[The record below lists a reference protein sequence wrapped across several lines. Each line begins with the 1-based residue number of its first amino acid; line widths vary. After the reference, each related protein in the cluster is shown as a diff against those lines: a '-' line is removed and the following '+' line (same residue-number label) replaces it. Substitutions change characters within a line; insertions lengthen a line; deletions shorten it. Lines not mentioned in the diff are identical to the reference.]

1 VLGFSQATEYVDL
14 TKKNNILNSCSPS
27 QYFYNK
33 RNNAQDYKI
42 GKPKN
47 LKSLE
52 ASKLN
57 RLFRISTICQGYLCL
72 MEDFKFFGF
81 PIL

>member
-1 VLGFSQATEYVDL
+1 MTSFW
-14 TKKNNILNSCSPS
+14 
-27 QYFYNK
+27 
-33 RNNAQDYKI
+33 NNAHNYKI

-57 RLFRISTICQGYLCL
+57 GLFRISTICQGYLCL
-72 MEDFKFFGF
+72 MEIDLTNPGANPRRIGERTTGHGQTTGK
-81 PIL
+81 LYW